1 MQIKL
6 VLMSSLLV
14 LTFASDDR
22 KTLDLNTHAVE
33 SPTERKSLVGF
44 SALRSRS

>member
-14 LTFASDDR
+14 LTFAPDDR
-22 KTLDLNTHAVE
+22 KTLDRNTHAGE
-33 SPTERKSLVGF
+33 SPTERKSLIGL
-44 SALRSRS
+44 SALRCWS

>member
-6 VLMSSLLV
+6 VLVSSLLV

-22 KTLDLNTHAVE
+22 KTFDLNTHAVE
-33 SPTERKSLVGF
+33 PPTERKSLIGL
-44 SALRSRS
+44 SALRCWS